1 MAIPLDGGG
10 LPGRAAQDV
19 GVLSEAVVSRLHARL
34 VRAGEDAGRINK
46 RESSI
51 IDAALIV
58 LADGH
63 PRTYSEIFSEAVK
76 RKIVSSDANQ
86 KTWYNSL
93 QGYIQRRFSEG
104 RQALIVQDV
113 DRRFRLNHPADD
125 WPAPRTALPAARKIA
140 NAEELSAALRAT
152 ARGIDPAAFE
162 IAVCNAFEG
171 LGYSARHIGG
181 HAAPDGY
188 IDAPLGQ
195 LGYRAMLECK
205 TSHDS
210 DIRGPYAAETA
221 KYVDDYGAQY
231 AALVVPSFGGDVL
244 LARELQAHH
253 VSAWEIG
260 DLIAL
265 LEAGSNPLE
274 MRPLFEA
281 GYVEGRI
288 RDLLW
293 ERERG
298 RPKRVAVVCDILL
311 ATAHAA
317 QSTAL
322 GSPKD
327 APLLDEDA
335 AMLTVDSALVAQGAH
350 VPCTRDDV
358 RAAFAHLCDPLVG
371 LAVFVENGRGIVVCA
386 P

>member
-1 MAIPLDGGG
+1 
-10 LPGRAAQDV
+10 
-19 GVLSEAVVSRLHARL
+19 
-34 VRAGEDAGRINK
+34 
-46 RESSI
+46 
-51 IDAALIV
+51 
-58 LADGH
+58 
-63 PRTYSEIFSEAVK
+63 
-76 RKIVSSDANQ
+76 
-86 KTWYNSL
+86 
-93 QGYIQRRFSEG
+93 
-104 RQALIVQDV
+104 VQDV

-125 WPAPRTALPAARKIA
+125 WPEPRTALPAARKIA
-140 NAEELSAALRAT
+140 TAGAMSAALRT
-152 ARGIDPAAFE
+152 SSRGVDPAAFE
-162 IAVCNAFEG
+162 IAVCEAFEA
-171 LGYSARHIGG
+171 LGYVARHIGG

-210 DIRGPYAAETA
+210 DIRGPYAAEAA
-221 KYVDDYGAQY
+221 KYVDDYDAQY

-244 LARELQAHH
+244 LARELQTHH
-253 VSAWEIG
+253 VSAWEVP

-265 LEAGSNPLE
+265 LEAGSNPAE
-274 MRPLFEA
+274 MRCLFES
-281 GYVEGRI
+281 GYVQGPV

-293 ERERG
+293 ERQHG
-298 RPKRVAVVCDILL
+298 KAKRVAVVCDILL
-311 ATAHAA
+311 ATARAA

-371 LAVFVENGRGIVVCA
+371 LAMSVEGGRGIVVCA

>member
-1 MAIPLDGGG
+1 
-10 LPGRAAQDV
+10 
-19 GVLSEAVVSRLHARL
+19 VLSEAVVSGLQERLAREHE
-34 VRAGEDAGRINK
+34 GTGRINK

-51 IDAALIV
+51 IDAALVV
-58 LADGH
+58 LADGR
-63 PRTYSEIFSEAVK
+63 PRTYSEIFSEAVTH
-76 RKIVSSDANQ
+76 KIVGASANE

-93 QGYIQRRFSEG
+93 QGYIQRRFAEG

-125 WPAPRTALPAARKIA
+125 WPAPRTPLPAPRKIT
-140 NAEELSAALRAT
+140 NAEKLSAALHAT
-152 ARGIDPAAFE
+152 ARGVDPAAFE
-162 IAVCNAFEG
+162 ISVCDAFTG
-171 LGYSARHIGG
+171 LGYAAKHLGG

-210 DIRGPYAAETA
+210 DIRGPYAAEAA
-221 KYVDDYGAQY
+221 KYLDDYGAQY

-244 LARELQAHH
+244 LARELQTHH
-253 VSAWEIG
+253 VSAWEVR
-260 DLIAL
+260 DLTAL

-293 ERERG
+293 EREHG
-298 RPKRVAVVCDILL
+298 RPKRVAVICDILL
-311 ATAHAA
+311 ATALAA

-322 GSPKD
+322 GSPKN

-335 AMLTVDSALVAQGAH
+335 AMLTVDSALIAQGAH
-350 VPCTRDDV
+350 IPCTRDDV

-371 LAVFVENGRGIVVCA
+371 LAVFVDGARGIVIFGR
-386 P
+386 